1 MQLNRSMTVD
11 DVMALGTCYSRR
23 KVMRLFA
30 GRERMTID
38 DLKSLP
44 VEALSYM
51 DRCWLL
57 LRKEFLPKKTLHLIA
72 CDFAES
78 ALKRE
83 RKAGREPD
91 PRSWEAIR
99 IKRLWVDGKATDDE
113 LEAALN
119 AAWPVAWT
127 AVGAAE
133 AAAWAATGNA
143 ILAAAAV
150 GNAARAMAQDTEET
164 AWEEQYE
171 RILSAIES
179 VDRDEAQ
186 ELTGTE
192 A

>member
-1 MQLNRSMTVD
+1 MT
-11 DVMALGTCYSRR
+11 L
-23 KVMRLFA
+23 
-30 GRERMTID
+30 D

-57 LRKEFLPKKTLHLIA
+57 LREEFLPKKTLHLLA
-72 CDFAES
+72 CDFAEA

-113 LEAALN
+113 LEAALK
-119 AAWPVAWT
+119 
-127 AVGAAE
+127 
-133 AAAWAATGNA
+133 AAWAAA
-143 ILAAAAV
+143 QVAALAASREAGTLVQATAWAAV
-150 GNAARAMAQDTEET
+150 GKAERV
-164 AWEEQYE
+164 AWGAVRKEQYKM
-171 RILSAIES
+171 ILDAITS